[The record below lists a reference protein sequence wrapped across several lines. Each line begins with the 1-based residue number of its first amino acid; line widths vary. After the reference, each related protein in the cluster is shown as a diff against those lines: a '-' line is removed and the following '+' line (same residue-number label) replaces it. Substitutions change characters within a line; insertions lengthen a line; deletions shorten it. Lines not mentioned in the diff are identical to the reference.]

1 MSFKRPTLAELI
13 KRAVNDF
20 NSRLEGTDSALRRS
34 NTNALARMH
43 SGAVHGLYGYLAY
56 IAEQVM
62 YDTAEGEYLERWA
75 SIWDIDRKEADYAS
89 GAVIFTGTSGAV
101 IPAGTELQRSDEI
114 AYTLDTDVT
123 LAGGTGTGTV
133 TASTAGSDGNADG
146 GVSLSFTSAIEGVAT
161 SATVGSGGIAGGSDQ
176 ESDDDL
182 RSRLLERIQQPPHG
196 GASFDY
202 VAWALEI
209 SGVTRAWCFP
219 QQNGLGTV
227 GVTFVCDDQEDT
239 IIPDVSTVAAVQA
252 HIDEERPVTADVT
265 VYAPTAVTLDLT
277 IRITPGTDA
286 VKTAIKA
293 ELQDLIV
300 REAEPGAT
308 ILLSHINEAI
318 SIAAGETDH
327 ILISP
332 TVDVTHN
339 TGQIA
344 ILGTITW
351 Q

>member
-1 MSFKRPTLAELI
+1 
-13 KRAVNDF
+13 
-20 NSRLEGTDSALRRS
+20 
-34 NTNALARMH
+34 MH

-75 SIWDIDRKEADYAS
+75 SIWDISRKQADYAS
-89 GAVIFTGTSGAV
+89 GSVTFTGTSGSV
-101 IPAGTELQRSDEI
+101 IPAGTELQRSDEMT
-114 AYTLDTDVT
+114 YTLAADVT
-123 LAGGTGTGTV
+123 LASGTGTGTV
-133 TASTAGSDGNADG
+133 TATEAGSDGNADA
-146 GVSLSFTSAIEGVAT
+146 GVTLSFISAIEGINT
-161 SATVGSGGIAGGSDQ
+161 SAIIGSGGIAGGSDQ
-176 ESDDDL
+176 ENDDDL
-182 RSRLLERIQQPPHG
+182 RARLLERIQQPPHG

-239 IIPDVSTVAAVQA
+239 IIPDASTVAAVQA
-252 HIDEERPVTADVT
+252 NIDEQRPVTADVT
-265 VYAPTAVTLDLT
+265 VYAPTAVALNMT
-277 IRITPGTDA
+277 IKITPSTDA
-286 VKTAIKA
+286 VKNAVKA

-318 SIAAGETDH
+318 SIAVGETDH
-327 ILISP
+327 ALISP
-332 TVDVTHN
+332 TTDVTHT